1 MKKFLS
7 YFFCMCLVLLGWV
20 GGVRASVNL
29 IPNPDFTQITDGIP
43 QGWEPGNCTVPEVSK
58 SVFKVV
64 DSPNNK
70 DRYLYIKGGEDRA
83 GYWQCQVDKILPH
96 TEYEFEIRIFRS
108 KAINKMYPQVE
119 VFGQRFFLDQ
129 VWFSKRVHTIRLRI
143 NSGSVSGQSTIRL
156 INEFPT
162 GFWFTRPSLVK
173 AKGTRSEA
181 GKTEIESRRSE
192 VGSRTSDLGSRTSDL
207 GLRTSGLRPFPLG
220 LYGTSVDDLDTIAG
234 SPFNLVRVP
243 GTVEAVGKAH
253 AAGLGCF
260 VRLPHDAKKLAEVI
274 EDFNQSGVAFGP
286 EDYLYIDDEPEL
298 RSIAPSTLIEHRRQL
313 HNAWPNTLGIMANVR
328 PQCVADYQKSADV
341 FMMDQ
346 YPVPSMPMTWLAD
359 SIDEARDLAGPEKE
373 IWAIIQAFGG
383 DAMARHGWP
392 VFPSYEQMRCLTF
405 LSLIHEVK
413 GILYYTYS
421 HVKKEASRQAGLW
434 DIANQV
440 RSLEPWLV
448 DAGGVHRLSVRMTS
462 PFRCDAVGRPAVQ
475 AGLMQHGDKTVIMAV
490 NTIDRPVDA
499 VMSGFPSGLVYV
511 DDPFDEKRF
520 VVREGTVKTHF
531 APWQVRIFVAG
542 NVKKMIFKGKR
553 TARRCWKQ
561 AALAQAPLKESGP
574 WF

>member
-1 MKKFLS
+1 
-7 YFFCMCLVLLGWV
+7 
-20 GGVRASVNL
+20 
-29 IPNPDFTQITDGIP
+29 
-43 QGWEPGNCTVPEVSK
+43 
-58 SVFKVV
+58 
-64 DSPNNK
+64 
-70 DRYLYIKGGEDRA
+70 
-83 GYWQCQVDKILPH
+83 
-96 TEYEFEIRIFRS
+96 
-108 KAINKMYPQVE
+108 
-119 VFGQRFFLDQ
+119 
-129 VWFSKRVHTIRLRI
+129 
-143 NSGSVSGQSTIRL
+143 
-156 INEFPT
+156 
-162 GFWFTRPSLVK
+162 
-173 AKGTRSEA
+173 
-181 GKTEIESRRSE
+181 
-192 VGSRTSDLGSRTSDL
+192 
-207 GLRTSGLRPFPLG
+207 
-220 LYGTSVDDLDTIAG
+220 
-234 SPFNLVRVP
+234 
-243 GTVEAVGKAH
+243 
-253 AAGLGCF
+253 
-260 VRLPHDAKKLAEVI
+260 
-274 EDFNQSGVAFGP
+274 
-286 EDYLYIDDEPEL
+286 
-298 RSIAPSTLIEHRRQL
+298 
-313 HNAWPNTLGIMANVR
+313 MANVR